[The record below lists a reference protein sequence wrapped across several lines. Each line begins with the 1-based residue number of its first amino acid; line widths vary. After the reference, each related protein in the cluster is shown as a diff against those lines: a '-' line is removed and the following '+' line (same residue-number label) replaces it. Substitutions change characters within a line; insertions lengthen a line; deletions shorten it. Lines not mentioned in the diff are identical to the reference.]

1 MAEECMLTWQVVQ
14 YKENWGVHGACGE
27 RLGDF
32 FGEGGWWGGGGGGG
46 SESPRDRRL
55 DRDRQTGRQ
64 RQTDGET
71 ERQGTRQGQGK
82 VESRMAC
89 RNVSMKAGSR
99 NSWKEQKG
107 AWLEKA
113 GEKRLG
119 QQARESRQSI

>member
-1 MAEECMLTWQVVQ
+1 M
-14 YKENWGVHGACGE
+14 
-27 RLGDF
+27 
-32 FGEGGWWGGGGGGG
+32 GGGGGRGIR
-46 SESPRDRRL
+46 SPQ
-55 DRDRQTGRQ
+55 RQTSRQ

-89 RNVSMKAGSR
+89 RNVSMKVGSR

-113 GEKRLG
+113 GREEVEASGLRKQAVHLG
-119 QQARESRQSI
+119 SARSSGSCSISKNSRTLA

>member
-1 MAEECMLTWQVVQ
+1 MAVEAKQRKLGSTWSLM
-14 YKENWGVHGACGE
+14 E
-27 RLGDF
+27 RGWEIF
-32 FGEGGWWGGGGGGG
+32 FGEGGGGVGGWGGGGGIR
-46 SESPRDRRL
+46 SPQ
-55 DRDRQTGRQ
+55 RQTSRQ

-113 GEKRLG
+113 GREEVEASGLRK
-119 QQARESRQSI
+119 QARESRQSI